1 MSPEDPTPPGRIES
15 PGDDAS
21 PDDAVSQGDVTLLLR
36 AVRGGERE
44 ALDRL
49 LPLVYEELR
58 AVAGRQLRR
67 ERPDHTLHA
76 TALVHEAYVK
86 LAGGSGVEAADRAH
100 FLAIAARAMR
110 QVLVDHAR
118 RRMAAKRGGD
128 WAVTTLSD
136 GHDAVDF
143 RPEEMLALDRA
154 LDGLEP
160 RQRQVV
166 EYRFFAGMEESEIA
180 AVLNV
185 SERTVRRDWVKAR
198 AWLYRELYPEAGP

>member
-1 MSPEDPTPPGRIES
+1 MSSDDSTIPTDETPPDVAESAGVPTS
-15 PGDDAS
+15 PGE
-21 PDDAVSQGDVTLLLR
+21 VTRLLS
-36 AVRGGERE
+36 AYRGGARD

-86 LAGGSGVEAADRAH
+86 LAGGGGVEAGDRAH

-136 GHDAVDF
+136 GHHGVDF

-154 LDGLEP
+154 LEQLEP

-166 EYRFFAGMEESEIA
+166 EYRFFAGMEEAEIA
-180 AVLNV
+180 AVLDV

-198 AWLYRELYPEAGP
+198 AWLYRELYPEPGS

>member
-1 MSPEDPTPPGRIES
+1 MSPDDPTPPSDATPAGDAVS
-15 PGDDAS
+15 PGD
-21 PDDAVSQGDVTLLLR
+21 VTRLLE
-36 AVRGGERE
+36 AVRGGERD

-49 LPLVYEELR
+49 LPIVYEELR
-58 AVAGRQLRR
+58 AVAGRQLGR

-76 TALVHEAYVK
+76 TALVHETYVK
-86 LAGGSGVEAADRAH
+86 LAGGGVDAVDRAH

-136 GHDAVDF
+136 GHNAVDF

-154 LDGLEP
+154 LERLEP

-166 EYRFFAGMEESEIA
+166 EYRFFAGMAEAEIGA
-180 AVLNV
+180 ALEI

-198 AWLYRELYPEAGP
+198 AWLYRELYPEPES

>member
-1 MSPEDPTPPGRIES
+1 MSPDDPTHAS
-15 PGDDAS
+15 DAR
-21 PDDAVSQGDVTLLLR
+21 PAGDAVSQGDVTRLLE
-36 AVRGGERE
+36 AVRGGERD

-49 LPLVYEELR
+49 LPIVYEELR
-58 AVAGRQLRR
+58 AVAGRQLGR

-76 TALVHEAYVK
+76 TALVHETYVK
-86 LAGGSGVEAADRAH
+86 LAGGGGVDAVDRAH

-136 GHDAVDF
+136 GHNAVEF

-154 LDGLEP
+154 LERLEP

-166 EYRFFAGMEESEIA
+166 EYRFFAGMEEAEIGE
-180 AVLNV
+180 VLEV

-198 AWLYRELYPEAGP
+198 AWLYRELYPEPES

>member
-1 MSPEDPTPPGRIES
+1 MSPDDPTHAS
-15 PGDDAS
+15 DAR
-21 PDDAVSQGDVTLLLR
+21 PAGDAVSQGDVTRLLE
-36 AVRGGERE
+36 AVRGGERD

-49 LPLVYEELR
+49 LPIVYEELR
-58 AVAGRQLRR
+58 AVAGRQLGR

-76 TALVHEAYVK
+76 TALVHETYVK
-86 LAGGSGVEAADRAH
+86 LAGGGGVDAVDRAH

-118 RRMAAKRGGD
+118 RRMAAKRGGN

-136 GHDAVDF
+136 GHNAVEF

-154 LDGLEP
+154 LERLEP

-166 EYRFFAGMEESEIA
+166 EYRFFAGMEEAEIGE
-180 AVLNV
+180 VLEV

-198 AWLYRELYPEAGP
+198 AWLYRELYPEPES